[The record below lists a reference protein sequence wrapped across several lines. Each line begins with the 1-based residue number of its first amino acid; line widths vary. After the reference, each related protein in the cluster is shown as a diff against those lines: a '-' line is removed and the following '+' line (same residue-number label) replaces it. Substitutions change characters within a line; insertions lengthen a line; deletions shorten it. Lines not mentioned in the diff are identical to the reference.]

1 LQLVTLA
8 RLASIK
14 TKDDAGRWQLPIS
27 RIQDVDYQPKWEK
40 KANRKI
46 ECQGT
51 KTSQSDIFQNVG
63 KRAKLLHNL
72 QLHSIETIDAFL

>member
-1 LQLVTLA
+1 MMREDGSYQHHA
-8 RLASIK
+8 FK
-14 TKDDAGRWQLPIS
+14 F
-27 RIQDVDYQPKWEK
+27 VDYELKWEK
-40 KANRKI
+40 KANRRI

-51 KTSQSDIFQNVG
+51 KTSQSDILQNVG